1 LALQSAP
8 GAIQFHET
16 GAEKGDSGSERVR
29 FVIIKRLTS
38 TNAIEAA
45 NRAEVT
51 AILIRAGYRVYRPE
65 ADVSGE
71 DLVIRIPEGEL
82 RSVQM
87 KARPLVHSKLY
98 GGKRYAGSEMWM
110 LFPDPTGDIPGR
122 PWFFIKHDMLFNWYK
137 KRHGAAPGWVQRH
150 KEGKAEWSEKVL
162 TDKLRKFLQPKFMLP
177 TTAGSHKG

>member
-1 LALQSAP
+1 M
-8 GAIQFHET
+8 T
-16 GAEKGDSGSERVR
+16 VNK
-29 FVIIKRLTS
+29 LTS

-71 DLVIRIPEGEL
+71 DLVIRIPDGEL

-87 KARPLVHSKLY
+87 KARPLVHWKLY
-98 GGKRYAGSEMWM
+98 GGKDMWM

-122 PWFFIKHDMLFNWYK
+122 PWFFIKHDELFNWFK
-137 KRHGAAPGWVQRH
+137 KLHGTTARGWVQRH
-150 KEGKAEWSEKVL
+150 KAGKTEWSEKGL
-162 TDKLRKFLQPKFMLP
+162 TGELRKFLQPKFMLP
-177 TTAGSHKG
+177 TTVGSHKG

>member
-1 LALQSAP
+1 MKDRAGFL
-8 GAIQFHET
+8 T
-16 GAEKGDSGSERVR
+16 VNK
-29 FVIIKRLTS
+29 LTS

-65 ADVSGE
+65 ADLSGE

-87 KARPLVHSKLY
+87 KARPLVHWKLY
-98 GGKRYAGSEMWM
+98 GGKDMWM

-122 PWFFIKHDMLFNWYK
+122 PWFFIKHDELFNWYK
-137 KRHGAAPGWVQRH
+137 KRHGTAPGWVQRH
-150 KEGKAEWSEKVL
+150 KAGKAEWSEKRLV
-162 TDKLRKFLQPKFMLP
+162 DELRKFLQPEFMLR
-177 TTAGSHKG
+177 TTAASHKG

>member
-1 LALQSAP
+1 M
-8 GAIQFHET
+8 T
-16 GAEKGDSGSERVR
+16 VK
-29 FVIIKRLTS
+29 KLTS

-71 DLVIRIPEGEL
+71 DLVIRIPDGEL

-87 KARPLVHSKLY
+87 KARPLVHWKLY
-98 GGKRYAGSEMWM
+98 GGKDMWM

-122 PWFFIKHDMLFNWYK
+122 PWFFIKHDELFNWFK
-137 KRHGAAPGWVQRH
+137 EAPWNNSAGLGAAAQSRQDGVVRKRFDRRVTQVSTTEVHASHHRRVPQRVSYDPLPQPRVKSVQIY
-150 KEGKAEWSEKVL
+150 
-162 TDKLRKFLQPKFMLP
+162 T
-177 TTAGSHKG
+177 